1 MTEHNKYRNL
11 HIIAKIIADKNRI
24 TPESI
29 FVKSRV
35 RRVVDIRAL
44 FFYFATKYTKL
55 SLSDIGNFSKEM
67 GRDEAH
73 HHASVLH
80 NSKKIKDIISFDKE
94 LRKETEEL
102 NNEIKYYV
110 DYYKFWQDSITSYK
124 KIIVENVY
132 NEKDLEFTSKLSDL
146 ITKIF
151 ENREILNILADV
163 VEKELQTEE
172 TEEEN
177 YDEGIYQ
184 ATQKH
189 IGLGVV

>member
-11 HIIAKIIADKNRI
+11 HIIAKIIADRNRI

-29 FVKSRV
+29 FVNSRE

-55 SLSDIGNFSKEM
+55 SLSDIGKFSKEM
-67 GRDEAH
+67 GRDKEH

-80 NSKKIKDIISFDKE
+80 NSRKIRDIIVFDKD

-146 ITKIF
+146 IAKIF

>member
-1 MTEHNKYRNL
+1 MTEHNKYKNL

-29 FVKSRV
+29 FVDSRE
-35 RRVVDIRAL
+35 RRVVDMRAL

-55 SLSDIGNFSKEM
+55 SLSDIGKFSKKM
-67 GRDEAH
+67 GREKEH

-80 NSKKIKDIISFDKE
+80 NSRKIRDIIVFDKD

-110 DYYKFWQDSITSYK
+110 DYYKFWQDSMTSYK
-124 KIIVENVY
+124 KIIVEKVY

-146 ITKIF
+146 IEKIF

-172 TEEEN
+172 TEEEK

-189 IGLGVV
+189 IRLGVV